1 MALKKALVPLFLSCK
16 AKNVTSKTSK
26 FVWEKSKRVSLENLD
41 VGEKGFFLI
50 FILFYFWGGHAPL
63 LHKPLCKFR
72 NF

>member
-41 VGEKGFFLI
+41 VGEKGFFSYFY
-50 FILFYFWGGHAPL
+50 FILFWGGTCP
-63 LHKPLCKFR
+63 FTS
-72 NF
+72 